1 MRGTPDF
8 AVTAQ
13 RRTTLGIQTLTST
26 DIENSTPL
34 SCNILRTEDALV
46 MRFSREVKRR
56 SELSFS
62 GVYCRYLCLG
72 FRQNLKYCQK

>member
-26 DIENSTPL
+26 DVENSTPL
-34 SCNILRTEDALV
+34 SGNILRTDDALD
-46 MRFSREVKRR
+46 MQFSREVRTGLNFCFQVLT
-56 SELSFS
+56 SVIYAQAFNET
-62 GVYCRYLCLG
+62 
-72 FRQNLKYCQK
+72 

>member
-26 DIENSTPL
+26 DVENSTPL

-46 MRFSREVKRR
+46 MRFSREVRRR
-56 SELSFS
+56 SELLFS
-62 GVYCRYLCLG
+62 GVNFCYLCLG
-72 FRQNLKYCQK
+72 FQRNLKNCQK